1 MLSAGMVSDTKGLV
15 NRVNKLILHVF
26 DSHSGENKNLKF
38 DEDAHR

>member
-1 MLSAGMVSDTKGLV
+1 MV

-38 DEDAHR
+38 DENAHREEELESIIS